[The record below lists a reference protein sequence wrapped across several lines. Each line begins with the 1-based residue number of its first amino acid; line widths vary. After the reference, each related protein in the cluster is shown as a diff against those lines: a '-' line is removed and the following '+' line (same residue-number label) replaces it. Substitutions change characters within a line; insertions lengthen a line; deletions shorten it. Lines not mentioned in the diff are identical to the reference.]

1 MKRIFV
7 LLCVGFV
14 LNIGLLRAEGP
25 ALRPEYLTQMEM
37 PNAISVNVGYYSVE
51 NILTSLSGILFAFD
65 PDTHETSTFTAPTV
79 GVRYMRTISPV
90 ITAGCALHYSAF
102 IRNAVREA
110 DNATSKQNCNN
121 IALSAEIR
129 FTYLRRGILKM
140 YGSVGLGVSY
150 WNIVEKNVEPQHG
163 PFFNFNI
170 SPLGLRIG
178 RQVGGFVEL
187 GLGYRGL
194 VAAGF
199 DIRF

>member
-140 YGSVGLGVSY
+140 YGS
-150 WNIVEKNVEPQHG
+150 PQHG